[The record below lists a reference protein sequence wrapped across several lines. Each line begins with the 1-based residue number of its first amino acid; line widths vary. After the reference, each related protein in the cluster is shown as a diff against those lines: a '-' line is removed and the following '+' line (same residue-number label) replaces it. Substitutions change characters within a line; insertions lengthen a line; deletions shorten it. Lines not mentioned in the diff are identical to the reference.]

1 MYSYPRKGMGYRA
14 GVRYAAQGQGKGQ
27 DGQHNP
33 FAEGAGDGNE
43 LSKTIEARTGMQARA
58 TVLGHIQR
66 GGSPSARDTQ
76 LASMFGFYAVNL
88 LVKGVGGRVV
98 GIKDDQIFDMEIH
111 DALKMEKTVNESMY
125 NLANVLAI

>member
-1 MYSYPRKGMGYRA
+1 
-14 GVRYAAQGQGKGQ
+14 
-27 DGQHNP
+27 
-33 FAEGAGDGNE
+33 
-43 LSKTIEARTGMQARA
+43 
-58 TVLGHIQR
+58 
-66 GGSPSARDTQ
+66 
-76 LASMFGFYAVNL
+76 MFGFYAVNL

>member
-1 MYSYPRKGMGYRA
+1 MASIILL
-14 GVRYAAQGQGKGQ
+14 
-27 DGQHNP
+27 
-33 FAEGAGDGNE
+33 AEGAGDGNE
-43 LSKTIEARTGMQARA
+43 LSRVIEARTGMQARA